1 MSEVLLQA
9 RGLRKHFGGLV
20 VTDGV
25 DLEVRAGEIHA
36 LIGPNGAGK
45 TTLVA
50 QLSGELASDAGA
62 IVFAGRDITRASMHQ
77 RARAGLVRS
86 FQVTRLFR
94 SLSVREHL
102 AFAAYASS
110 NGEPDADLLPRIGL
124 AARAGSAVD
133 ALPHGEQRALEVA
146 LALATRPRVLL
157 LDEPLAGLGP
167 EESQAMVDRIAAL
180 RAHCAVLLIEHDVDA
195 VFRIADRVTV
205 MVGGAVLA
213 TGAPQEIRQH
223 AGVIEAYLGAGS

>member
-102 AFAAYASS
+102 AFAAYASGK
-110 NGEPDADLLPRIGL
+110 GEPGADLLPRIGL
-124 AARAGSAVD
+124 ASRAASAVH

-167 EESQAMVDRIAAL
+167 EESQAMVERIAGL
-180 RAHCAVLLIEHDVDA
+180 RAACAVLLIEHDVDA

-213 TGAPQEIRQH
+213 TGAPREIRQH
-223 AGVIEAYLGAGS
+223 AGVIEAYLGEES